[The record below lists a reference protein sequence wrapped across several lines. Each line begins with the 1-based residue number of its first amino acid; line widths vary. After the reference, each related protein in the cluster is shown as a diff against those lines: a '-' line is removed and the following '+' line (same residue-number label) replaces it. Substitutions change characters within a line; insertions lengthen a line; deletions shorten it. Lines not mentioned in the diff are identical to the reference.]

1 MNVSK
6 IHREVKKALVDISND
21 ASSIWPSTIDEY
33 VRKYGYIMAM
43 DNTYRAL
50 FDRQL
55 APGSIEYAARAF
67 AAYIDDKM
75 LANLPDSALMLSR
88 PLLMRVPPERKDIF
102 NHHYNV
108 DSAGM
113 WMSALDVYRRGLDYD
128 DCRAIIESRV
138 SYMHIVSGAASDDG
152 LPYMLMKA
160 AKYATAKR
168 LRRMARVVLKR
179 RRRILQSVK
188 GKTPI
193 YRISGALW
201 PRVFANLMNNGYIHA
216 LPWQYSVKLAKAML
230 ITPSLGNDDCF
241 YAEFP
246 MDLNCVDQHVL
257 PHHKLMTF
265 LIRVAA
271 KALHS
276 RLDRHH
282 EYLYRREPSVRKA
295 YNWLRH
301 ALRRGRLSAI
311 LSPEAR
317 MRIGLLVPRVANT
330 LTFTTYEIKRI
341 RTINKIDCVG

>member
-1 MNVSK
+1 MDVSK
-6 IHREVKKALVDISND
+6 IHREVEKALADISND
-21 ASSIWPSTIDEY
+21 ASSICPNTIDEY
-33 VRKYGYIMAM
+33 VRKYGYIMAR

-55 APGSIEYAARAF
+55 APGSIAHAARAF

-75 LANLPDSALMLSR
+75 LAKLPDSALMLSR

-102 NHHYNV
+102 NHHYNIE
-108 DSAGM
+108 SAGM
-113 WMSALDVYRRGLDYD
+113 WMPALDVYRRGIDYD
-128 DCRAIIESRV
+128 DCRSIIESRV
-138 SYMHIVSGAASDDG
+138 AYMHIVSGAASDDN

-179 RRRILQSVK
+179 RRHILQSVK

-230 ITPSLGNDDCF
+230 ITPRFGDDDLF

-257 PHHKLMTF
+257 PHHKLMIF
-265 LIRVAA
+265 LIRMTA
-271 KALHS
+271 KLLHGL
-276 RLDRHH
+276 LDRQR
-282 EYLYRREPSVRKA
+282 EYVYTREPSARKA
-295 YNWLRH
+295 YNWLRQ
-301 ALRRGRLSAI
+301 ALRHGRLSAT

-330 LTFTTYEIKRI
+330 LAFTVSEIKRI